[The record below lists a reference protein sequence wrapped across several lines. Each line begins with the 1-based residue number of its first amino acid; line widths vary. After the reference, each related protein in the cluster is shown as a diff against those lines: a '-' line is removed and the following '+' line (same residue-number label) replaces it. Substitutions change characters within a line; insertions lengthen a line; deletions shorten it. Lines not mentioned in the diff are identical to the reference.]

1 MANEKLE
8 SGVGGE
14 DDALEVNVID
24 DTPPEDQG
32 RKPIEAKT
40 AAAAADDEV
49 EQYSDA
55 VKKRLGA
62 LKHQYHDERRSRES
76 AERERDEAV
85 RVAQT
90 AYQRTKALEQQLTY
104 GEASYAGEVQD
115 KAVLSV
121 ASAKE
126 KYRKAFDAGDPEK
139 LAEAAGELAEASLAA
154 ANAKQWKTQ
163 AVKKSRR
170 CFTESKKCCRVA
182 STSPSRGQSNS
193 ET

>member
-1 MANEKLE
+1 MLLTIRHQKIKGANRSRRRLPQLQPTTKC
-8 SGVGGE
+8 
-14 DDALEVNVID
+14 
-24 DTPPEDQG
+24 
-32 RKPIEAKT
+32 
-40 AAAAADDEV
+40 